1 MTAGTYQ
8 GGEDPLVSKLR
19 TQLGIIHPLP
29 APPVSR
35 SVVGLFALFFVGAAF
50 DKLQPVIDA
59 VAREAARAAAA
70 AVREA
75 AAREEARAAAA
86 VVREREAAPGAAG
99 QAWQEV
105 QPAAAACQ
113 AGAGERAEAAAEAG
127 ERAEAAEEP
136 AAASSSAST
145 ANTIWNLAR

>member
-1 MTAGTYQ
+1 MPTVSIGLQHVVLDLGVRGALLSAQ
-8 GGEDPLVSKLR
+8 GGEDPLVSMLR
-19 TQLGIIHPLP
+19 TQLGIIHPLS

-35 SVVGLFALFFVGAAF
+35 SVVGLFTLFFFVGAAF
-50 DKLQPVIDA
+50 DKLQPVIDE
-59 VAREAARAAAA
+59 VAREA
-70 AVREA
+70 
-75 AAREEARAAAA
+75 ARAAAA
-86 VVREREAAPGAAG
+86 VVRERETAPGAAG

-136 AAASSSAST
+136 AAASSSVSAS
-145 ANTIWNLAR
+145 IPSP